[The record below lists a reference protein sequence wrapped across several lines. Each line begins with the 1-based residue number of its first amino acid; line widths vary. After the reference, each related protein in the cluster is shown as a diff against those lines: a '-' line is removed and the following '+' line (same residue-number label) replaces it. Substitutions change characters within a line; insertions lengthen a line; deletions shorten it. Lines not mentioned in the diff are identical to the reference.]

1 MRFQQPRNSP
11 PKPGIRAGLRR
22 RGGDVFHAAMA
33 GAGFLGTREIPA
45 PYEHVAVCLYGK
57 FRFCV
62 ECIRPVKGG
71 NAVHG
76 RGRIEIG
83 GFAEV
88 ALRAVE
94 DFGACRERNP
104 LRDWERAARGG
115 GYGAPDSGGIGR
127 FRAHAR
133 KAGGIFAPKRAQRAG
148 KTRRRGNI
156 AGSLRIPNPMPF
168 FCYMSARRIN
178 QFARGAIYSGRDS
191 NPYGQRPADFKSA
204 ASTIP
209 PPEPNCLFYGA
220 PPAFRTSGFLK
231 CEYSKNPPQIKAFLA
246 RRRPGLSDSPAFFAL
261 KAFRNFVRVR
271 KIPTIAHGK

>member
-1 MRFQQPRNSP
+1 MSFTRPW
-11 PKPGIRAGLRR
+11 RAR
-22 RGGDVFHAAMA
+22 DF
-33 GAGFLGTREIPA
+33 GAREIPA

-133 KAGGIFAPKRAQRAG
+133 KAGGIFAPKRA
-148 KTRRRGNI
+148 
-156 AGSLRIPNPMPF
+156 
-168 FCYMSARRIN
+168 
-178 QFARGAIYSGRDS
+178 
-191 NPYGQRPADFKSA
+191 
-204 ASTIP
+204 
-209 PPEPNCLFYGA
+209 
-220 PPAFRTSGFLK
+220 
-231 CEYSKNPPQIKAFLA
+231 
-246 RRRPGLSDSPAFFAL
+246 
-261 KAFRNFVRVR
+261 
-271 KIPTIAHGK
+271 